1 MVFAIFQYRA
11 VEHIFE
17 TRLKMSDQISIEQYV
32 GILFL
37 PHVAKMLEG

>member
-1 MVFAIFQYRA
+1 
-11 VEHIFE
+11 
-17 TRLKMSDQISIEQYV
+17 MSDQISIEQYV